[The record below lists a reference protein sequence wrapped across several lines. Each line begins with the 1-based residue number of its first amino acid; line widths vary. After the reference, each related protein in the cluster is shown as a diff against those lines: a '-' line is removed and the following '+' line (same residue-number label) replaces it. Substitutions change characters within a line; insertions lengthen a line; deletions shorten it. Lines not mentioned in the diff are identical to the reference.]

1 MFLLYSMEN
10 LVEILKREIQRQVEI
25 KLSEYKLVKESN
37 KQEIGKIITE
47 SELCKR
53 LNISRQTISKYRKE
67 NKIPYLKIG
76 DNIRYELEKVVKAI
90 SN

>member
-1 MFLLYSMEN
+1 MEN

-67 NKIPYLKIG
+67 NKIPFLKIG